1 MEDVRGEPAL
11 DAAKTKAEK
20 DAVALDAAKQKALA
34 AGAPVATIAAAQ
46 AMATHAQQ
54 RKARR

>member
-20 DAVALDAAKQKALA
+20 DAVALDATKQKALA
-34 AGAPVATIAAAQ
+34 AGAPVAMIVVAQ
-46 AMATHAQQ
+46 AMATHA
-54 RKARR
+54 